1 MSERAMSDPGAL
13 AELAVHY
20 WKLCLA
26 LERELAFAPEARVQS
41 GEATLRFARRKLD
54 SILDGQSMRLV
65 TFDGEPWSP
74 ALPASPLNPEDVEG
88 DAVVD
93 TTIEPTIMG
102 PSSPIVAGTILLR
115 NA

>member
-1 MSERAMSDPGAL
+1 MSEGSMSKGAL
-13 AELAVHY
+13 AELAVNY

-41 GEATLRFARRKLD
+41 GEATLRFARRKLE
-54 SILDGQSMRLV
+54 SILDRQSMRLV

-74 ALPASPLNPEDVEG
+74 ALPASPINPEDVDA

-102 PSSPIVAGTILLR
+102 PSAPIVAGKVLLR

>member
-1 MSERAMSDPGAL
+1 MSEQAAL
-13 AELAVHY
+13 ADLAVNY

-74 ALPASPLNPEDVEG
+74 ALPASPLNPEDIEG

-102 PSSPIVAGTILLR
+102 ASSPIVAGKVLLR